1 LQGENMTC
9 PDPEC
14 HQGKEDLKKCVNKM
28 KDELPKFL
36 SKSTAKWGV
45 GILVVVVL
53 AFSGAWGKT
62 QFDVSKSKTDVEVIK
77 KTMEIEFT
85 HVKEKLDEQITT
97 GDIYRTIKR
106 VMRENGN
113 D

>member
-1 LQGENMTC
+1 MTC
-9 PDPEC
+9 PDQEC
-14 HQGKEDLKKCVNKM
+14 HKGKERLEKCVDDIK
-28 KDELPKFL
+28 KELSKFL
-36 SKSTAKWGV
+36 SKSTARWGV
-45 GILVVVVL
+45 GILVVIVL

-97 GDIYRTIKR
+97 GDIYRVVKR
-106 VMRENGN
+106 VMRENG
-113 D
+113 DD